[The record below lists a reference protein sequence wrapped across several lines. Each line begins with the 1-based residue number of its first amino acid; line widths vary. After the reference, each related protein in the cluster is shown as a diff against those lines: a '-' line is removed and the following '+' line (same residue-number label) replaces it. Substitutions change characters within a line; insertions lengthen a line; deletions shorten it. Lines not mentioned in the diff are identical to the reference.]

1 MTMVKKGALVGLALL
16 ACSGP
21 QHLGKGQA
29 DREAAA
35 LPAGS
40 AVNARSP
47 TGAAE
52 ALDTFSLERFTPLL
66 AKPELSQVAKALEE
80 DNPTAAARLLESI
93 MAAHPPQAADVK
105 RWQFLLGRLREQ
117 AQELEGAAASY
128 DLAAATS
135 WPLQDY
141 ARLGAAR
148 VELRRGRADRAI
160 GHLAR
165 VDKSGAI
172 AAPALLLEAEAAS
185 VEGQYDMAIAAWER
199 HLKAGAASEH
209 GLVSLRL
216 SQALLARHQAAA
228 TEPEKPAADAL
239 PAVAAKTV
247 ASTEE
252 PAPELV
258 VALKHARNAVADFTK
273 DPKARESAQRT
284 VEQILLAMAPPA
296 RERYRAPQAEEEL
309 YRLQALVE
317 ARQDALAVEV
327 ADELLKSLGKAESF
341 GPIGCEARLQRAKAL
356 AVAKEFGKAAD
367 SLGDVIARCKGDA
380 DFRARVLYLCGK
392 YARSDGRDMQAIQR
406 FEQLEREVPE
416 HRLADDARLY
426 AAQSYLELGVEARF
440 TELLTNMPRDYPSG
454 DMVMDGVFELALR
467 RIDRG
472 DWSGAA
478 SVLELGRQLTSGR
491 DSARGQEYSG
501 RERYFLARSW
511 AEMKHPDKAL
521 DEYEAMVTELPLSY
535 YMLHAYSRLKHADPA
550 RARAALARASSVA
563 ETQPFSFENRP
574 EFSSPEFVRGM
585 ELLRVG
591 ELDSA
596 RHELSALGLFDGNA
610 NSKLLWGVALLY
622 AKAGAVKLSHSLA
635 KGLLTDWLGRWPA
648 GQWAQAWQIAFPE
661 PYLDI
666 VEREAKKNQL
676 PKSWIYGV
684 MREESEF
691 DASAVSHANAYGLM
705 QLIVPTAR
713 IYAKPLGLPY
723 DARSL
728 KRPAINIA
736 LGARALKSL
745 VDRFDQNPLLAIPGY
760 NAGPGRPARW
770 VKERPHVDFDVWVE
784 RIPFRE
790 TRRYTKRVLAS
801 RATYAVLYE
810 PDFAEGAMTLP
821 LKVSP

>member
-1 MTMVKKGALVGLALL
+1 MKQHAGPLIALVLL
-16 ACSGP
+16 SCSG
-21 QHLGKGQA
+21 QQQVGKGQA
-29 DREAAA
+29 AGEAAA
-35 LPAGS
+35 LPPAKS
-40 AVNARSP
+40 AP
-47 TGAAE
+47 TGVPADAADGS
-52 ALDTFSLERFTPLL
+52 DTFSLERFTPLL
-66 AKPELSQVAKALEE
+66 AKPELSKVAKALEE
-80 DNPTAAARLLESI
+80 ENPAAAARLLESI
-93 MAAHPPQAADVK
+93 MAEHPPEPADVK
-105 RWQFLLGRLREQ
+105 RWQFLLARLREQ

-128 DLAAATS
+128 ELAATAP
-135 WPLQDY
+135 WALRDY
-141 ARLGAAR
+141 ARLGAGR
-148 VELRRGRADRAI
+148 VELRRGRADRAL

-185 VEGQYDMAIAAWER
+185 LEGQYDVAIAAWER
-199 HLKAGAASEH
+199 QLAAGASSEH

-216 SQALLARHQAAA
+216 SQALLARYQSSAVDRD
-228 TEPEKPAADAL
+228 EPAGVAL

-247 ASTEE
+247 ASSEE
-252 PAPELV
+252 PAPDLV
-258 VALKHARNAVADFTK
+258 AALKHARNAAADFAR
-273 DPKARESAQRT
+273 DPKSRESAQRSI
-284 VEQILLAMAPPA
+284 EQVLLAMAPPA
-296 RERYRAPQAEEEL
+296 RQRFQAPRAEEEL
-309 YRLQALVE
+309 YRLGVLVE

-341 GPIGCEARLQRAKAL
+341 GPIACEARLLRAKAL
-356 AVAKEFGKAAD
+356 AVANEFGKAAD
-367 SLGDVIARCKGDA
+367 SLGDVIARCQGDT

-406 FEQLEREVPE
+406 FEQLEREAPQ

-440 TELLTNMPRDYPSG
+440 TELLSSMPRDYPSG

-521 DEYEAMVTELPLSY
+521 DEYEAMVSELPLSY
-535 YMLHAYSRLKHADPA
+535 YMLHAYSRLKHADPG
-550 RARAALARASSVA
+550 RARAALTRAGELA
-563 ETQPFSFENRP
+563 KTQPFSFENRP
-574 EFSSPEFVRGM
+574 EFSTPEFLRGM

-596 RHELSALGLFDGNA
+596 RQELGALGLFDGNA

-635 KGLLTDWLGRWPA
+635 KGLLTDWLGRWPS

-676 PKSWIYGV
+676 PKSLIYGV

-691 DASAVSHANAYGLM
+691 DASAVSHANAHGLM

-728 KRPAINIA
+728 KRPGINIA

-745 VDRFDQNPLLAIPGY
+745 IDRFEQNPLLAIPGY

-770 VKERPHVDFDVWVE
+770 LKERPHFDFDVWVE

-821 LKVSP
+821 LKVSQ

>member
-1 MTMVKKGALVGLALL
+1 MTKPAGALVGLLLL
-16 ACSGP
+16 ACSG
-21 QHLGKGQA
+21 QQQLGKGQA
-29 DREAAA
+29 DREAQ
-35 LPAGS
+35 LP
-40 AVNARSP
+40 P
-47 TGAAE
+47 TAKPTPTTPTAGAADSP
-52 ALDTFSLERFTPLL
+52 DTFSLERFTPLL
-66 AKPELSQVAKALEE
+66 AKPELSSVAKALEE
-80 DNPTAAARLLESI
+80 DNPTAAARLLEST
-93 MAAHPPQAADVK
+93 MAERPPQPADVK
-105 RWQFLLGRLREQ
+105 RWQFLLARLREQ

-128 DLAAATS
+128 DLAAATP
-135 WPLQDY
+135 WPLRDY
-141 ARLGAAR
+141 ALVGAAR
-148 VELRRGRADRAI
+148 VELRRGRADRAL
-160 GHLAR
+160 GHLGR

-185 VEGQYDMAIAAWER
+185 LEGRYDVAIAAWER
-199 HLKAGAASEH
+199 QLIAGPSSDH

-216 SQALLARHQAAA
+216 SQALLARHQSAASDRDEPAAA
-228 TEPEKPAADAL
+228 AV

-247 ASTEE
+247 ASSEE
-252 PAPELV
+252 PAPDLV
-258 VALKHARNAVADFTK
+258 LALKHARNAAADFSR
-273 DPKARESAQRT
+273 DPKSRDVAQRT
-284 VEQILLAMAPPA
+284 VEQVLLAMPPSA
-296 RERYRAPQAEEEL
+296 RQRFQAPQAEEEL
-309 YRLQALVE
+309 YRLTALVE
-317 ARQDALAVEV
+317 ARQDTLAVEV

-341 GPIGCEARLQRAKAL
+341 GTIGCEARLQRAKAL
-356 AVAKEFGKAAD
+356 AVANEFGKAAD
-367 SLGDVIARCKGDA
+367 SLGDVIARCKGDP

-440 TELLTNMPRDYPSG
+440 TELLSNMPRDYPTG

-511 AEMKHPDKAL
+511 EEMKHQEKAR

-535 YMLHAYSRLKHADPA
+535 YMLHAYSRLMHADPERARSALA
-550 RARAALARASSVA
+550 RARALA

-574 EFSSPEFVRGM
+574 EFSTPEFVRGM

-596 RHELSALGLFDGNA
+596 RQELGALGLFDGNA

-635 KGLLTDWLGRWPA
+635 KGLLTDWLGRWPS
-648 GQWAQAWQIAFPE
+648 GQWAQAWQIAFPQ

-676 PKSWIYGV
+676 PKSLIYGV

-691 DASAVSHANAYGLM
+691 DANAVSHANAHGLM

-745 VDRFDQNPLLAIPGY
+745 NDLFVQNPLLAIPGY

-784 RIPFRE
+784 RSPFRE

-810 PDFAEGAMTLP
+810 PDFAEAAMTLP